1 MALQVH
7 ACEAA
12 RPHNQAR
19 VVMTNERGRLS
30 RDDVERMV
38 VDGERYRDEAF
49 VPLIAEPR
57 HPQPVEVAL
66 KVSRVGCESTILFNF
81 DDVCA
86 ALALT
91 AVGEADEL
99 VAFVRAGLAAMPY
112 ANTLG
117 TAPTIEFRVSRCGAA
132 GSQLMLSP
140 AVEPSAISQT
150 LASYCQL
157 RSELLVHFVPFLSS
171 P

>member
-1 MALQVH
+1 M
-7 ACEAA
+7 
-12 RPHNQAR
+12 
-19 VVMTNERGRLS
+19 
-30 RDDVERMV
+30 
-38 VDGERYRDEAF
+38 
-49 VPLIAEPR
+49 
-57 HPQPVEVAL
+57 
-66 KVSRVGCESTILFNF
+66 
-81 DDVCA
+81 CA

-140 AVEPSAISQT
+140 AVEPSAISQP